1 MEVGNRN
8 LHLRTQEEVELG
20 KSTCEIFPATLRTIG
35 PDANGAFRS
44 YLLDYNVISLVHP
57 HPNSDGYYPGL
68 ANSWAV
74 GKDGRTVY
82 FRLDPDAQYSDGK
95 K

>member
-1 MEVGNRN
+1 MRD
-8 LHLRTQEEVELG
+8 
-20 KSTCEIFPATLRTIG
+20 FPRTLRTIG

-57 HPNSDGYYPGL
+57 HPNSDGYYPGTCKIL
-68 ANSWAV
+68 
-74 GKDGRTVY
+74 GRWERMAERFISGSILMHNTVT
-82 FRLDPDAQYSDGK
+82 AK